1 VLRHLY
7 DYFRAYSKPRRLI
20 SDRGTCFTSDV
31 FEEYLKSEMIEQVL
45 VAVSTPR
52 ANEQVE
58 RFNRVITPML
68 AKLCEMP
75 SKWDRILDQVEFSLN
90 NTACRTTSE
99 TPARLLFGLDQR
111 GKTNDVLRNFIE
123 HDRDIERN
131 FSLMRE
137 TAQEKISETQCK
149 GAERY
154 NLRRKAAHRYKAG
167 DYVEICNVETTAGI
181 NKKLLPKFKGPYVVR
196 KVLDHDRYVV
206 TDVDGHQLT
215 QRPYNSVLAPDQ
227 MRLYVHA

>member
-1 VLRHLY
+1 
-7 DYFRAYSKPRRLI
+7 LI
-20 SDRGTCFTSDV
+20 SDRGTGFTSDV
-31 FEEYLKSEMIEQVL
+31 FKEYLKSEMIEQVL

-52 ANEQVE
+52 ANGQVE

-75 SKWDRILDQVEFSLN
+75 SKWDRVLDQVEFSLN
-90 NTACRTTSE
+90 NTVCRTTSE
-99 TPARLLFGLDQR
+99 TPARLLFSLDQR

-123 HDRDIERN
+123 HDRDIDRN
-131 FSLMRE
+131 FSLIRE
-137 TAQEKISETQCK
+137 TAEEKISETQRK
-149 GAERY
+149 GVERY
-154 NLRRKAAHRYKAG
+154 NLRRKAAHRYKVG
-167 DYVEICNVETTAGI
+167 DYVEIRNVETTAGI
-181 NKKLLPKFKGPYVVR
+181 NKKLLPKFKGPYVMR

-227 MRLYVHA
+227 MRLYVHV